1 MYTDAYYLPDPASFL
16 SKFTCDR
23 IPTPE
28 TQWQG
33 NNTPRF
39 CDAGYDAGITEL
51 HAMGDLAQR
60 QQLARKLDAQLI
72 GDGNYTLPL
81 IHRGMVSAHVNTL
94 AGIVPNGW
102 EGQLWNV
109 ADWSRVK

>member
-51 HAMGDLAQR
+51 HAMGIWPSASS
-60 QQLARKLDAQLI
+60 
-72 GDGNYTLPL
+72 LPESWM
-81 IHRGMVSAHVNTL
+81 RS
-94 AGIVPNGW
+94 
-102 EGQLWNV
+102 
-109 ADWSRVK
+109 